1 MKIDYTIFIDD
12 ITLEDSNV
20 SDKHKENIFAI
31 TEPIVESLEA
41 LPYDDAKLSLMFDR
55 YEKRKDAIDELLLGF
70 SYFVTTI
77 SDTIK
82 KEMENKIDYQI
93 MLLESGIK

>member
-12 ITLEDSNV
+12 LALEDANV
-20 SDKHKENIFAI
+20 SDKHKENISAI
-31 TEPIVESLEA
+31 TEPIIESLES
-41 LPYDDAKLSLMFDR
+41 LPYDDAELSLMFDR

-70 SYFVTTI
+70 SYFIATA

-82 KEMENKIDYQI
+82 KEMESKIDYQI